1 MESLKQ
7 LIQQYGRWSALDI
20 YIERI
25 EANLSSDFS
34 LAIENSKALL
44 ESIGKEVC
52 KIKGVDLQPN
62 INLPKLIKQSYE
74 ALGYEK
80 KQPIAVITTS
90 LFSAGQQMAELR
102 NQVGVTSH
110 GKTLNQ
116 LKERNS
122 KVNELTKDFL
132 IETTSII
139 STFLI
144 KSIEAEEPYAKKNSD
159 YSNMN
164 YESNMSFNNDRDDR
178 HGEFAMD
185 EYSYTA
191 SEVLYNIDPAAYA
204 TELMNYEGDYLCED
218 D

>member
-1 MESLKQ
+1 M
-7 LIQQYGRWSALDI
+7 
-20 YIERI
+20 
-25 EANLSSDFS
+25 
-34 LAIENSKALL
+34 
-44 ESIGKEVC
+44 C
-52 KIKGVDLQPN
+52 KIKGVDLQSN

-191 SEVLYNIDPAAYA
+191 SEVLYNVDPAAYA